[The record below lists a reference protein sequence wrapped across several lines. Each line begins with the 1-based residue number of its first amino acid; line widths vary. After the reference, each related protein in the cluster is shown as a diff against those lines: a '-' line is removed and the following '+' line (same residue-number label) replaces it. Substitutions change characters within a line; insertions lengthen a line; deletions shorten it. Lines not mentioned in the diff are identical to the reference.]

1 MKKTIQTLQE
11 RKQNKQKITMLTAYD
26 YTTAKLMD
34 ESGVDCLL
42 VGDSLG
48 MVMLGYNSTLS
59 VTMEDMIHHS
69 KAVARAAQSSLVVTD
84 LPFMSYHASV
94 YDAVYNAGRLIK
106 EGQAHAV
113 KLEGGRAFCE
123 HIKMIAQASIP
134 VIAHIGLMP
143 QSVLALGGF
152 KVQGK
157 NYQNAKNIILD
168 ALAVEEAGAIAIL
181 LECVPAALASFIS
194 ELVNVPTI
202 GIGAGAGCDGQ
213 VLVYQDML
221 AMYDGVSSKFTKAF
235 APIGEQMKM
244 AFDQYCHD
252 VKQQQFPA
260 PEHEFSIS
268 NEIIQTLKQ
277 EFSNLTRSDD
287 E

>member
-1 MKKTIQTLQE
+1 MKNTILTLQKY
-11 RKQNKQKITMLTAYD
+11 KQNKQKITMLTAYD

-48 MVMLGYNSTLS
+48 MVMLGYDSTVS

-69 KAVARAAQSSLVVTD
+69 KAVARAAKTALVVTD

-94 YDAVYNAGRLIK
+94 YDAVYNAGRLIQ
-106 EGQAHAV
+106 EGNAQAV
-113 KLEGGRAFCE
+113 KLEGGQAFCE

-143 QSVLALGGF
+143 QSVLALGGY

-157 NYQNAKNIILD
+157 NYQAAKEIILD
-168 ALAVEEAGAIAIL
+168 ALAVEQAGAAAIL
-181 LECVPAALASFIS
+181 LECVPADLAKFIT
-194 ELVNVPTI
+194 ELVSVPTI
-202 GIGAGAGCDGQ
+202 GIGAGHGCDGQ

-221 AMYDGVSSKFTKAF
+221 SMYDGVSSKFVKSFAPMGDQMKQAF
-235 APIGEQMKM
+235 A
-244 AFDQYCHD
+244 DYCQE

-260 PEHEFSIS
+260 PIHEFAIDD
-268 NEIIQTLKQ
+268 EIMTKLKS
-277 EFSNLTRSDD
+277 EFSN
-287 E
+287 

>member
-1 MKKTIQTLQE
+1 MKNTILTLQKY
-11 RKQNKQKITMLTAYD
+11 KQNKQKITMLTAYD

-48 MVMLGYNSTLS
+48 MVMLGYDSTVS

-69 KAVARAAQSSLVVTD
+69 KAVARAAKTALVVTD

-94 YDAVYNAGRLIK
+94 YDAVYNAGRLIQ
-106 EGQAHAV
+106 EGNAQAV
-113 KLEGGRAFCE
+113 KLEGGQAFCE

-143 QSVLALGGF
+143 QSVLALGGY

-157 NYQNAKNIILD
+157 NYQAAKAIILD
-168 ALAVEEAGAIAIL
+168 ALAVEQAGAAAIL
-181 LECVPAALASFIS
+181 LECVPADLAKFIT
-194 ELVNVPTI
+194 ELVSVPTI
-202 GIGAGAGCDGQ
+202 GIGAGHGCDGQ

-221 AMYDGVSSKFTKAF
+221 SMYDGVSSKFVKSFAPMGDQMKQAF
-235 APIGEQMKM
+235 A
-244 AFDQYCHD
+244 DYCQE

-260 PEHEFSIS
+260 PIHEFAIDD
-268 NEIIQTLKQ
+268 EIMTKLKS
-277 EFSNLTRSDD
+277 EFSK
-287 E
+287 

>member
-1 MKKTIQTLQE
+1 
-11 RKQNKQKITMLTAYD
+11 MLTAYD

-48 MVMLGYNSTLS
+48 MVMLGYDSTVS

-69 KAVARAAQSSLVVTD
+69 KAVARAAKTALVVTD

-94 YDAVYNAGRLIK
+94 YDAVYNAGRLIQ
-106 EGQAHAV
+106 EGNAQAV
-113 KLEGGRAFCE
+113 KLEGGQAFCE

-143 QSVLALGGF
+143 QSVLALGGY

-157 NYQNAKNIILD
+157 NYQAAKAIILD
-168 ALAVEEAGAIAIL
+168 ALAVEQAGAAAIL
-181 LECVPAALASFIS
+181 LECVPADLAKFIT
-194 ELVNVPTI
+194 ELVSVPTI
-202 GIGAGAGCDGQ
+202 GIGAGHGCDGQ

-221 AMYDGVSSKFTKAF
+221 SMYDGVSSKFVKSFAPMGDQMKQAF
-235 APIGEQMKM
+235 A
-244 AFDQYCHD
+244 DYCQE

-260 PEHEFSIS
+260 PIHEFAIDD
-268 NEIIQTLKQ
+268 EIMTKLKS
-277 EFSNLTRSDD
+277 EFSN
-287 E
+287 

>member
-1 MKKTIQTLQE
+1 LKNTILTLQQ
-11 RKQNKQKITMLTAYD
+11 RKQHQQKITMLTAYD

-48 MVMLGYNSTLS
+48 MVMLGYESTVS

-69 KAVARAAQSSLVVTD
+69 KAVARGAKNAFVVTD

-94 YDAVYNAGRLIK
+94 YDAVHNAGRLIQ
-106 EGQAHAV
+106 EGNAQAV
-113 KLEGGRAFCE
+113 KLEGGQAFCE

-143 QSVLALGGF
+143 QSVLSLGGY
-152 KVQGK
+152 KVQGRD
-157 NYQNAKNIILD
+157 YQAAKDIILD
-168 ALAVEEAGAIAIL
+168 ALAVEQAGASAIL
-181 LECVPAALASFIS
+181 LECVPAALATLITQ
-194 ELVNVPTI
+194 LVSVPTI
-202 GIGAGAGCDGQ
+202 GIGAGSGCDGQ

-221 AMYDGVSSKFTKAF
+221 SMFDGISSKFVKSF
-235 APIGEQMKM
+235 APIGDQMKR
-244 AFDQYCHD
+244 AFGDYCAE

-260 PEHEFSIS
+260 LVHEFAIDDD
-268 NEIIQTLKQ
+268 IMAKLKS
-277 EFSNLTRSDD
+277 EFSR
-287 E
+287 

>member
-1 MKKTIQTLQE
+1 MKKTVLTLQK
-11 RKQNKQKITMLTAYD
+11 RKQSKQKITMLTAYD

-34 ESGVDCLL
+34 DSGVDCLL

-48 MVMLGYNSTLS
+48 MVMLGYDTTVS
-59 VTMEDMIHHS
+59 VTMDDMIHHS
-69 KAVARAAQSSLVVTD
+69 KAVARAAKSALVVTD

-106 EGQAHAV
+106 EGHAHVV
-113 KLEGGRAFCE
+113 KLEGGRAFSE
-123 HIKMIAQASIP
+123 HIKMITQASIP

-157 NYQNAKNIILD
+157 DYQNAKNIILD
-168 ALAVEEAGAIAIL
+168 ALAVEQAGAIAIL
-181 LECVPAALASFIS
+181 LECVPAPLATLIS
-194 ELVNVPTI
+194 ELVSVPTI
-202 GIGAGAGCDGQ
+202 GIGAGVGCDGQ

-235 APIGEQMKM
+235 APVGEQMKT
-244 AFDQYCHD
+244 AFKAYCDD
-252 VKQQQFPA
+252 VINHQFPA
-260 PEHEFSIS
+260 QIHEFTID
-268 NEIIQTLKQ
+268 EHIMQ
-277 EFSNLTRSDD
+277 NLRQAFLASDRRD
-287 E
+287 D